1 MGKSKKRAASGARA
15 GDDETKRPVVED
27 IEEEEE
33 EESEDSDVVDVSSEE
48 EEDEDDKDAFKEI
61 NVDFE
66 FFDPKEIDFHGLK
79 ALLGTY
85 IDGGSLDTSE
95 LADTIIAQVCQERNS
110 GAGGDGRHPDA

>member
-1 MGKSKKRAASGARA
+1 MGKSKKRAASEVCA
-15 GDDETKRPVVED
+15 GDETKRPAVEED

-33 EESEDSDVVDVSSEE
+33 DSEDSDDVDVSEEE
-48 EEDEDDKDAFKEI
+48 EEDEDDKDAFKEV

-95 LADTIIAQVCQERNS
+95 LADTIIAQVCSSAFPKEL
-110 GAGGDGRHPDA
+110 